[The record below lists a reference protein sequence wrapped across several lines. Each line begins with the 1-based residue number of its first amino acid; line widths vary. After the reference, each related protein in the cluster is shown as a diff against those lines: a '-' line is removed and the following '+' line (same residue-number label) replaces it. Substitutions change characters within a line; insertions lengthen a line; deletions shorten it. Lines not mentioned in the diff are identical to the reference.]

1 MSDEQRDEGTVRL
14 SIEGPV
20 ANVTFDRPASR
31 NAMTW
36 RMYEEFNAAMGTIA
50 ADPDVRVCVLRGA
63 GGESFVAG
71 TDISQFLDFSSGKD
85 GIAYN
90 ERVDRSFALLDEL
103 KVPTIAVITGV
114 AAGGGLAFAA
124 VCDLR
129 IVSDDSRF
137 GIPVSRTLANLPA
150 MPNITRLVTLVG
162 PAHAK
167 EMLFTARLWGAEE
180 ALAKGLVSEVHPR
193 DRIEERVSELCELL
207 VSRAP
212 LTMWGVKETVRRI
225 YEATIPAGADLIEH
239 VYGSDDFREG
249 MQAFLE
255 KRPPVF
261 RNR

>member
-1 MSDEQRDEGTVRL
+1 MTNEAADQGAVRL
-14 SIEGPV
+14 CIDGAV
-20 ANVTFDRPASR
+20 ANVTFDRPAAR

-36 RMYEEFNAAMGTIA
+36 KMYEEFNAAMGTIA

-63 GGESFVAG
+63 GGKAFVAG
-71 TDISQFLDFSSGKD
+71 TDISQFTEFRSGKD
-85 GIAYN
+85 GTSYN
-90 ERVDRSFALLDEL
+90 ERVDRSFSLLDGL
-103 KVPTIAVITGV
+103 KVPTVAVVTGV

-124 VCDLR
+124 ACDLR

-167 EMLFTARLWGAEE
+167 EMLFTARLWDADE
-180 ALAKGLVSEVHPR
+180 ALAKGLVTEVHPR
-193 DRIEERVSELCELL
+193 EQVEERVSELCELL
-207 VSRAP
+207 ASRAP
-212 LTMWGVKETVRRI
+212 LTMWGVKETIRRI
-225 YEATIPAGADLIEH
+225 FEATVPPGADLIET